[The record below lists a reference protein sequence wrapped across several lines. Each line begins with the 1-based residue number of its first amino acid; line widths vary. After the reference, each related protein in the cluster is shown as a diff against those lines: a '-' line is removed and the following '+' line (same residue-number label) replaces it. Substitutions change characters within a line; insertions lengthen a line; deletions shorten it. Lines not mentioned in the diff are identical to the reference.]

1 MFKFFKSLL
10 GSEEN
15 SKDIQATRYIEA
27 QHDLNADYIRSQ
39 QEFMR
44 DFHSD
49 AERHAVHINL
59 YPAFSV
65 HNEEVLTGKHMD
77 R

>member
-1 MFKFFKSLL
+1 MFKFLKSVL

-15 SKDIQATRYIEA
+15 SKDIEATRYIEA
-27 QHDLNADYIRSQ
+27 QRDLNAGYIRSQ

-49 AERHAVHINL
+49 VEGHAIHVKL
-59 YPAFSV
+59 YPAFSA
-65 HNEEVLTGKHMD
+65 HNVEMLGGNYVD

>member
-1 MFKFFKSLL
+1 MFKFFKSVL
-10 GSEEN
+10 GSDEN
-15 SKDIQATRYIEA
+15 SKDIQATQYIQERR
-27 QHDLNADYIRSQ
+27 DFDADYIRSQ

-49 AERHAVHINL
+49 IERHAIHMKL

-65 HNEEVLTGKHMD
+65 HNVEMLGGNYMD

>member
-1 MFKFFKSLL
+1 MFRFFKSALE
-10 GSEEN
+10 SEEN
-15 SKDIQATRYIEA
+15 SKDIQATRYVDA
-27 QHDLNADYIRSQ
+27 RRDLNADYIRSQ

-49 AERHAVHINL
+49 IERHAIQAKL

-65 HNEEVLTGKHMD
+65 HNVETLGGNYLD